1 VRHVA
6 ELAASLQSLLDG
18 QVDRIGRQI
27 GADPNQTRRAINTAL
42 PTLLAALDDDR
53 QRDGSGLRQALA
65 TDHDGSILD
74 DLPGYLDGTA
84 GLSPRTTN
92 GAGILR
98 HSLGDRQ
105 SDIAQALGA
114 KSGLSAGSIGSLLAL
129 LAPIIMGML
138 GRQGRS
144 GGSSGS
150 GGGFNFDDIG
160 DLLNREKSDAR
171 SSNPDLGDILDKFSK
186 GGKSGS
192 SGGGIGDVL
201 DSFLGGDKGR

>member
-1 VRHVA
+1 MA
-6 ELAASLQSLLDG
+6 ELSSSLQSLLEG
-18 QVDRIGRQI
+18 QVDRIGAQI
-27 GADPNQTRRAINTAL
+27 GADPNQTRSAINAAL

-53 QRDGSGLRQALA
+53 QRDGSGLRQALE

-74 DLPGYLDGTA
+74 DLAGYLDGTA

-105 SDIAQALGA
+105 QDIAQALGA
-114 KSGLSAGSIGSLLAL
+114 KSGLNAGSIGSLLAL

-138 GRQGRS
+138 GRKGRS
-144 GGSSGS
+144 GGS
-150 GGGFNFDDIG
+150 GGGFSFDDIG

-171 SSNPDLGDILDKFSK
+171 SSNPDIGDILDKFSK
-186 GGKSGS
+186 GGKRGS
-192 SGGGIGDVL
+192 AEGGIGDAL
-201 DSFLGGDKGR
+201 DSFLGGDKNR

>member
-1 VRHVA
+1 MA
-6 ELAASLQSLLDG
+6 ELSASLQSLLEG
-18 QVDRIGRQI
+18 QVDRIGAQI
-27 GADPNQTRRAINTAL
+27 GADPNQTRSAINAAL

-53 QRDGSGLRQALA
+53 QRDGSGLRQALE

-74 DLPGYLDGTA
+74 DLAGYLDGTA

-105 SDIAQALGA
+105 EDIAQALGA
-114 KSGLSAGSIGSLLAL
+114 KAGLSAGSIGSLLAL

-144 GGSSGS
+144 GGS
-150 GGGFNFDDIG
+150 GGGFSFDDIG

-171 SSNPDLGDILDKFSK
+171 TSNPDIGDILDKFSK

>member
-1 VRHVA
+1 MA
-6 ELAASLQSLLDG
+6 ELSSSLQSLLEG
-18 QVDRIGRQI
+18 QVDRIGAQI
-27 GADPNQTRRAINTAL
+27 GADPNQTRSAINAAL

-53 QRDGSGLRQALA
+53 QRDGSGLRQALE

-74 DLPGYLDGTA
+74 DLAGYLDGTA

-105 SDIAQALGA
+105 QDIAQALGA
-114 KSGLSAGSIGSLLAL
+114 KSGLNAGSIGSLLAL

-138 GRQGRS
+138 GRKGRS
-144 GGSSGS
+144 GGS
-150 GGGFNFDDIG
+150 GGGFSFDDIG

-171 SSNPDLGDILDKFSK
+171 SSNPDIGDILDKFSK
-186 GGKSGS
+186 GGKSGG
-192 SGGGIGDVL
+192 SGGVGDVL
-201 DSFLGGDKGR
+201 DSFLGGDKNR

>member
-1 VRHVA
+1 MA
-6 ELAASLQSLLDG
+6 ELSSSLQSLLEG
-18 QVDRIGRQI
+18 QVDRIGAQI
-27 GADPNQTRRAINTAL
+27 GADPNQTRSAINAAL

-53 QRDGSGLRQALA
+53 QRDGSGLRQALE

-74 DLPGYLDGTA
+74 DLAGYLDGTA

-105 SDIAQALGA
+105 QDIAQALGA
-114 KSGLSAGSIGSLLAL
+114 KSGLNAGSIGSLLAL

-138 GRQGRS
+138 GRKGRS
-144 GGSSGS
+144 GGS
-150 GGGFNFDDIG
+150 GGGFSFDDIG

-171 SSNPDLGDILDKFSK
+171 SSNPDIGDILDKFSK
-186 GGKSGS
+186 GGTRGS
-192 SGGGIGDVL
+192 SQGGIGDAL
-201 DSFLGGDKGR
+201 DSFLGGDKNR

>member
-1 VRHVA
+1 MA
-6 ELAASLQSLLDG
+6 ELSSSLQSLLEG
-18 QVDRIGRQI
+18 QVDRIGAQI
-27 GADPNQTRRAINTAL
+27 GADPNQTRSAINAAL

-53 QRDGSGLRQALA
+53 QRDGSGLRQALE

-74 DLPGYLDGTA
+74 DLAGYLDGTA

-105 SDIAQALGA
+105 QDIAQALGA

-138 GRQGRS
+138 GRKGRS
-144 GGSSGS
+144 GGS
-150 GGGFNFDDIG
+150 GGGFSFDDIG

-171 SSNPDLGDILDKFSK
+171 SSNPDIGDILDKFSK
-186 GGKSGS
+186 GPKSGS
-192 SGGGIGDVL
+192 SGGVGDVL
-201 DSFLGGDKGR
+201 DSFLGGDKNR

>member
-1 VRHVA
+1 MA
-6 ELAASLQSLLDG
+6 ELSSSLQSLLEG
-18 QVDRIGRQI
+18 QVDRIGAQI
-27 GADPNQTRRAINTAL
+27 GADPNQTRSAINAAL

-53 QRDGSGLRQALA
+53 QRDGSGLRQALE

-74 DLPGYLDGTA
+74 DLAGYLDGTA

-105 SDIAQALGA
+105 QDIAQALGA
-114 KSGLSAGSIGSLLAL
+114 KSGLNAGSIGSLLAL

-138 GRQGRS
+138 GRKGRS
-144 GGSSGS
+144 GGSA
-150 GGGFNFDDIG
+150 GGFSFDDIG

-171 SSNPDLGDILDKFSK
+171 SSNPDIGDILDKFSK
-186 GGKSGS
+186 GGKSGG

-201 DSFLGGDKGR
+201 DSFLGGDKNR

>member
-1 VRHVA
+1 MA
-6 ELAASLQSLLDG
+6 ELSSSLQSLLEG
-18 QVDRIGRQI
+18 QVDRIGAQI
-27 GADPNQTRRAINTAL
+27 GADPNQTRSAINAAL

-53 QRDGSGLRQALA
+53 QRDGSGLRQALE

-74 DLPGYLDGTA
+74 DLAGYLDGTA

-105 SDIAQALGA
+105 QDIAQALGA

-138 GRQGRS
+138 GRKGRS
-144 GGSSGS
+144 GGS
-150 GGGFNFDDIG
+150 GGGFSFDDIG

-171 SSNPDLGDILDKFSK
+171 SSNPDIGDILDKFSK
-186 GGKSGS
+186 GGKSGG
-192 SGGGIGDVL
+192 SGGVGDVL
-201 DSFLGGDKGR
+201 DSFLGGDKNR

>member
-1 VRHVA
+1 MA
-6 ELAASLQSLLDG
+6 ELSASLQSLLEG
-18 QVDRIGRQI
+18 QVDRIGAQI
-27 GADPNQTRRAINTAL
+27 GADPNQTRSAINAAL

-53 QRDGSGLRQALA
+53 QRDGSGLRQALE

-74 DLPGYLDGTA
+74 DLAGYLDGTA

-105 SDIAQALGA
+105 DDIAQALGA

-144 GGSSGS
+144 GGS
-150 GGGFNFDDIG
+150 GGGFSFDDIG

>member
-1 VRHVA
+1 MA
-6 ELAASLQSLLDG
+6 ELSSSLQSLLEG
-18 QVDRIGRQI
+18 QVDRIGAQI
-27 GADPNQTRRAINTAL
+27 GADPNQTRSAINAAL

-53 QRDGSGLRQALA
+53 QRDGSGLRQALE

-74 DLPGYLDGTA
+74 DLAGYLDGTA

-105 SDIAQALGA
+105 QDIVQALGA
-114 KSGLSAGSIGSLLAL
+114 KSGLNAGSIGSLLAL

-138 GRQGRS
+138 GRKGRS
-144 GGSSGS
+144 GGS
-150 GGGFNFDDIG
+150 GGGFSFDDIG

-171 SSNPDLGDILDKFSK
+171 SSNPDIGDILDKFSK
-186 GGKSGS
+186 GGKSGG
-192 SGGGIGDVL
+192 SGGVGDVL
-201 DSFLGGDKGR
+201 DSFLGGDKNR